1 MLGFNIDI
9 ETVFKVLYSFLLAVT
24 KVALVLPAI
33 LIFKYSCYKKAYICC
48 NKKSRFI
55 MKINITLEIDN
66 KKKKS
71 DAVDQYDT

>member
-24 KVALVLPAI
+24 KVALVLPVI
-33 LIFKYSCYKKAYICC
+33 LILKYSGYKKASICC
-48 NKKSRFI
+48 NNKPHFN

-66 KKKKS
+66 RK
-71 DAVDQYDT
+71 